1 MEFYIVSLGG
11 TLAVVAVCYILK
23 LTDRRMNHDR

>member
-11 TLAVVAVCYILK
+11 TLAVLAVCYILK
-23 LTDRRMNHDR
+23 LTDRRLKNE